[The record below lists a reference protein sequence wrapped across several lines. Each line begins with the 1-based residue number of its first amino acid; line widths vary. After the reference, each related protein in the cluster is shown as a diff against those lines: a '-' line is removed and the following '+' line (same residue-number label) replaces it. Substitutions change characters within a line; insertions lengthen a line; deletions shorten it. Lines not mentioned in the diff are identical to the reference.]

1 MTRRI
6 DEWLADVASDDEAVV
21 VRALH
26 QACPCSGS
34 AVLYERYTAKLHEL
48 KKDPRPAV
56 RQVALHLEEDAL
68 DQLKIQDEKANGYR
82 RNRPGGAGRRGE
94 IKRADIRDG
103 VRTARQSKRRTTR

>member
-1 MTRRI
+1 MTLRVE
-6 DEWLADVASDDEAVV
+6 EWLANLASEDEAVV

-34 AVLYERYTAKLHEL
+34 AFLYEQYTSRLREL
-48 KKDPRPAV
+48 KKDSRPAV
-56 RQVALHLEEDAL
+56 RQVALHLDEDAL
-68 DQLKIQDEKANGYR
+68 DQLKIQDEQANGYR

-103 VRTARQSKRRTTR
+103 VRTARRPRR

>member
-1 MTRRI
+1 MTLRVE
-6 DEWLADVASDDEAVV
+6 DWVADLASEDEAVV

-34 AVLYERYTAKLHEL
+34 AVLYERFTARLQDL
-48 KKDPRPAV
+48 KKDPRPTV

-68 DQLKIQDEKANGYR
+68 DQLKIQDEQANGYR

-103 VRTARQSKRRTTR
+103 IRTARRPERCSHR